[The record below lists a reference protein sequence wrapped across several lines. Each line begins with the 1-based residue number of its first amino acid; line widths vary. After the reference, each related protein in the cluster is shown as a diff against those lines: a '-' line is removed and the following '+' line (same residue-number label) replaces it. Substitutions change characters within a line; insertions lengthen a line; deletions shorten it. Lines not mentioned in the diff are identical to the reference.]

1 MYVRIR
7 RRTLGLGWRRGDSWT
22 TSCPCGHW
30 SRFRGMTGVT
40 LAGRL
45 ASYDGG
51 GVTLDGGGVGR
62 SALVGRGAEAWA
74 FAGGEVFRWGVK
86 TRSGFEVADERLVA
100 VGNRYWIVAR
110 IGPVRVREPVEVV
123 AVVDEVNRK
132 GFAYR
137 TLVGHPIRGEEAFE
151 VSRREDGSVW
161 LTVRSL
167 TRPARGARRIVYPL
181 ARVAQVFY
189 RRRYLRA
196 LR

>member
-1 MYVRIR
+1 
-7 RRTLGLGWRRGDSWT
+7 
-22 TSCPCGHW
+22 
-30 SRFRGMTGVT
+30 MTGVT
-40 LAGRL
+40 LAGRM

-51 GVTLDGGGVGR
+51 GVTLAGGGVER
-62 SALVGRGAEAWA
+62 SACVGSGDAVWA
-74 FAGGEVFRWGVK
+74 SAGREVFRWGVK

-110 IGPVRVREPVEVV
+110 IGPLRVREPVEVV
-123 AVVDEVNRK
+123 AVVDEVDRK

-137 TLVGHPIRGEEAFE
+137 TLEGHPIRGEEAFE

-167 TRPARGARRIVYPL
+167 TRPATGVRRVVYPL